1 METRRKATSKT
12 PISNNAS
19 GQDCLAPKVVTI
31 QSKLK
36 FNAKEESKTLPKVRQ
51 SSDDRIS

>member
-1 METRRKATSKT
+1 METRRKASKT

-19 GQDCLAPKVVTI
+19 GQDCLAPTVVTI

-36 FNAKEESKTLPKVRQ
+36 FNANEESKAPPKVR
-51 SSDDRIS
+51 